1 MNLSSLINAWF
12 VTFEQKAFFAKY
24 CLDIWLHLLKQI
36 FSEGQNQFSHASS
49 FKPLLTN
56 YFHFVFFTNNPI
68 SNQLLMDVIFGYP
81 LIGQFDITY
90 QGLKTYFLTYAW
102 YFTFYKISF
111 AVAHAKEICINHCEV
126 EFCTVIL
133 ILSSN
138 KTIRTFTFCII
149 IQIVTQME

>member
-1 MNLSSLINAWF
+1 
-12 VTFEQKAFFAKY
+12 
-24 CLDIWLHLLKQI
+24 
-36 FSEGQNQFSHASS
+36 
-49 FKPLLTN
+49 
-56 YFHFVFFTNNPI
+56 
-68 SNQLLMDVIFGYP
+68 MDVIFGYP